1 MPAKDMYHDA
11 VKQALIKD
19 GWAITNDPLHLRYGG
34 FDFYIDLGAEELL
47 GASKDG
53 RKIAIEIKTFLGASS
68 LRELHVAVG
77 QLLNYRLVLAES
89 DAERSLYLAI
99 PEYVYNT
106 LFDTPFGRLVLEK
119 HQIKVIVFDEQR
131 EVITQWLN

>member
-1 MPAKDMYHDA
+1 MYHDA

-34 FDFYIDLGAEELL
+34 FDFYIDLGAEDLL

>member
-34 FDFYIDLGAEELL
+34 FDFYIDLGAEDLL